1 MRVRPVLIL
10 LLALVALAAAGC
22 GGGQEVAPT
31 AEDVQG
37 TVETGAD
44 ETATETDGATTG
56 ETETEAETE
65 TGDEADDNGG
75 GRGNA
80 EAGRAI
86 YDANGCGGC
95 HVLGAAGANGTIGPS
110 LEGLAQAAAKRQKGT
125 PPEKYVTEAIV
136 NPNAFIAPGYS
147 PAVMPQNYD
156 SQLTPEQ
163 VKALTDYL
171 LRAGG

>member
-1 MRVRPVLIL
+1 MRVRPLLIVVLA
-10 LLALVALAAAGC
+10 LLALAASGC

-95 HVLGAAGANGTIGPS
+95 HVLGAAGSSGNVGPNLDESKPSFEEAVTQIANGGGGMPAYKDQLRETEINNV
-110 LEGLAQAAAKRQKGT
+110 AAFVS
-125 PPEKYVTEAIV
+125 E
-136 NPNAFIAPGYS
+136 NAG
-147 PAVMPQNYD
+147 D
-156 SQLTPEQ
+156 
-163 VKALTDYL
+163 
-171 LRAGG
+171 